1 MRRQPHAYFELL
13 GIMDRRE
20 FFKTALAAS
29 SIVATLK
36 LHAQTG
42 AKDPLRTLA
51 DNLLADW
58 CNGLRNLQI
67 KSGPKDRLGGIK
79 CPACDI
85 IHGRIGD
92 AVYPF
97 LCVAKRR
104 KDSDM
109 LDSGIMLYDWM
120 ENNVSQADGSWINDF
135 SNPWKGTSVF
145 GAISLGEG
153 IKNCGGILE
162 SKDLKRMRER
172 LRKAASFIDFFIK
185 FGKSD
190 VKFAGPNINY
200 LAAAAHALA
209 ISGEVLDEPKFTE
222 RAKYFGKGSI
232 KYITKKDF
240 LIYGE
245 TQPTGLTS
253 PNGCKGVDLGYNV
266 EETIPSLVGYAQI
279 TGDQEA
285 LDIMEKTMKV
295 HIEFMLPDGAWDNS
309 WGTRNFKWT
318 YWGSR
323 TSDGCQAGFAALAD
337 RDSRFYT
344 AALKNLELL
353 SACTHGGLLYGGPH
367 FRAHGQPPCIHHT
380 FAHVKP
386 LAALLDS
393 EAKAPQSPAK
403 LPRES
408 AYGVKCFEDIRTYLA
423 AKGPYRA
430 TVTGYDTEYYDLRNG
445 HATGGALSML
455 WHEKAGP
462 IFTAGMTEYAV
473 IEKPNMQSDKGLD
486 TMPLAPRAELECG
499 GVKYRNVSDLSASLS
514 HRESGGASVFEAV
527 SVLRDADQKTP
538 PSGEAKCRAVYEI
551 SADSAVLKYS
561 SESELCKSAKIFFPL
576 ISESGE
582 KFSLESPTS
591 AELKKKNCTVRIT
604 SDKPIKVLP
613 TKSGRIFN
621 FVPGFEAVPLYV
633 ESCNAKIK
641 IEVV

>member
-1 MRRQPHAYFELL
+1 
-13 GIMDRRE
+13 
-20 FFKTALAAS
+20 
-29 SIVATLK
+29 
-36 LHAQTG
+36 
-42 AKDPLRTLA
+42 
-51 DNLLADW
+51 
-58 CNGLRNLQI
+58 
-67 KSGPKDRLGGIK
+67 
-79 CPACDI
+79 
-85 IHGRIGD
+85 
-92 AVYPF
+92 
-97 LCVAKRR
+97 
-104 KDSDM
+104 
-109 LDSGIMLYDWM
+109 
-120 ENNVSQADGSWINDF
+120 
-135 SNPWKGTSVF
+135 
-145 GAISLGEG
+145 
-153 IKNCGGILE
+153 
-162 SKDLKRMRER
+162 
-172 LRKAASFIDFFIK
+172 
-185 FGKSD
+185 
-190 VKFAGPNINY
+190 
-200 LAAAAHALA
+200 
-209 ISGEVLDEPKFTE
+209 
-222 RAKYFGKGSI
+222 
-232 KYITKKDF
+232 
-240 LIYGE
+240 
-245 TQPTGLTS
+245 
-253 PNGCKGVDLGYNV
+253 
-266 EETIPSLVGYAQI
+266 
-279 TGDQEA
+279 
-285 LDIMEKTMKV
+285 MEKTMKV

-367 FRAHGQPPCIHHT
+367 FRAHSQPPCIHHT

-633 ESCNAKIK
+633 EGCNAEIK
-641 IEVV
+641 VEVV

>member
-13 GIMDRRE
+13 GIIDRRE

-29 SIVATLK
+29 AIVATLK

-79 CPACDI
+79 CPACDF
-85 IHGRIGD
+85 IHGKIGD

-97 LCVAKRR
+97 LCVAKRH

-120 ENNVSQADGSWINDF
+120 ENNVSQADG
-135 SNPWKGTSVF
+135 
-145 GAISLGEG
+145 
-153 IKNCGGILE
+153 
-162 SKDLKRMRER
+162 
-172 LRKAASFIDFFIK
+172 
-185 FGKSD
+185 
-190 VKFAGPNINY
+190 
-200 LAAAAHALA
+200 
-209 ISGEVLDEPKFTE
+209 
-222 RAKYFGKGSI
+222 
-232 KYITKKDF
+232 
-240 LIYGE
+240 
-245 TQPTGLTS
+245 
-253 PNGCKGVDLGYNV
+253 
-266 EETIPSLVGYAQI
+266 
-279 TGDQEA
+279 
-285 LDIMEKTMKV
+285 
-295 HIEFMLPDGAWDNS
+295 AWDNS

-323 TSDGCQAGFAALAD
+323 TSDGRQAGFAALAD

-353 SACTHGGLLYGGPH
+353 STCTHGGLLYGGPH

-380 FAHVKP
+380 FAPVKP

-393 EAKAPQSPAK
+393 EVKAPQSPAK

-538 PSGEAKCRAVYEI
+538 PSGEAKCRAIYEI

-633 ESCNAKIK
+633 EGCNAMIK